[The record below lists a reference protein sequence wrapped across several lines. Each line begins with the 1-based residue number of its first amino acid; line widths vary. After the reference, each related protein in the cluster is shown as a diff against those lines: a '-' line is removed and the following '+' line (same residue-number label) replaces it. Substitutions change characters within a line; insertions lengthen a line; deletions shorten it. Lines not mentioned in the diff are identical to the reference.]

1 MKGGDHGWTEWLL
14 LGHFFLIPFTGAP
27 GGGALPAARFSLAS
41 THAER
46 RYNGQPTT
54 DLTLQVGIERVSA
67 KLPSMI
73 LTLPDEPALES
84 FDESELKLELA
95 VALFS
100 SARVSRSVAASIAGM
115 DRFAF
120 DEELFRRRI
129 PSFTAEMLEQDLAS
143 LPSRLT
149 A

>member
-1 MKGGDHGWTEWLL
+1 
-14 LGHFFLIPFTGAP
+14 
-27 GGGALPAARFSLAS
+27 
-41 THAER
+41 
-46 RYNGQPTT
+46 
-54 DLTLQVGIERVSA
+54 
-67 KLPSMI
+67 MI
-73 LTLPDEPALES
+73 LTLPDEPALAS

-100 SARVSRSVAASIAGM
+100 SGRVSRSVAATIAGM

-120 DEELFRRRI
+120 DEVLFLRRV

-143 LPSRLT
+143 LPSRRT

>member
-1 MKGGDHGWTEWLL
+1 M
-14 LGHFFLIPFTGAP
+14 
-27 GGGALPAARFSLAS
+27 
-41 THAER
+41 
-46 RYNGQPTT
+46 N
-54 DLTLQVGIERVSA
+54 
-67 KLPSMI
+67 

-95 VALFS
+95 VALFAS
-100 SARVSRSVAASIAGM
+100 GRVSRSVAASIAGM

-129 PSFTAEMLEQDLAS
+129 PSFTADMLDEDLAS
-143 LPSRLT
+143 LPSRVT

>member
-1 MKGGDHGWTEWLL
+1 
-14 LGHFFLIPFTGAP
+14 
-27 GGGALPAARFSLAS
+27 
-41 THAER
+41 
-46 RYNGQPTT
+46 
-54 DLTLQVGIERVSA
+54 
-67 KLPSMI
+67 MI
-73 LTLPDEPALES
+73 LTLPDEPALAS
-84 FDESELKLELA
+84 FSESELKLELA

-100 SARVSRSVAASIAGM
+100 SGKISRSVAALIAGL

-129 PSFTAEMLEQDLAS
+129 PSFTAEMLEQDLAC

>member
-1 MKGGDHGWTEWLL
+1 
-14 LGHFFLIPFTGAP
+14 
-27 GGGALPAARFSLAS
+27 
-41 THAER
+41 
-46 RYNGQPTT
+46 
-54 DLTLQVGIERVSA
+54 
-67 KLPSMI
+67 MI
-73 LTLPDEPALES
+73 LTLPDEPALAS

-100 SARVSRSVAASIAGM
+100 SGRVSRSVAASIAGM
-115 DRFAF
+115 DRFRF

-143 LPSRLT
+143 LAARLT